1 MRFVQ
6 FEINGP
12 VCTITMNRP
21 DKRNAV
27 HRPMAEE
34 LRDAFLRF
42 ERDEALRVAVL
53 TGSGGIS
60 VPALIWRQWPT
71 PGCATS
77 WISKAAEAAPWVRH
91 GLN

>member
-34 LRDAFLRF
+34 LRDAFC
-42 ERDEALRVAVL
+42 ALSAMKHFVL
-53 TGSGGIS
+53 
-60 VPALIWRQWPT
+60 Q
-71 PGCATS
+71 C
-77 WISKAAEAAPWVRH
+77 
-91 GLN
+91 